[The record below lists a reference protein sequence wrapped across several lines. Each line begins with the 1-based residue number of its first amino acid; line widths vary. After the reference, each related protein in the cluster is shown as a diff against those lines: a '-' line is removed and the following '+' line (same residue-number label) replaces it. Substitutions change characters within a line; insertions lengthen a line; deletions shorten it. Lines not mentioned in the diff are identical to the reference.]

1 MKRFAGTT
9 LAILGL
15 ALGIAAGFGIV
26 SLKKFLIK
34 EIVTALN
41 DEAQIACGCKLEYDT
56 FNLSFSTLSGKATN
70 VRLVENGSTRLSF
83 PLLTSRFSIREI
95 HKKLVTLYDL
105 NLTSGFADGVGP
117 DSATFRFINQL
128 TTPLPPELDSKDRWR
143 VQLDSLNILESKL
156 REDFGGSE
164 LTAAGVKLAVIRDG
178 ENFNLFPEIA
188 DLRYRSFTNKERT
201 AVSELPL
208 GKLAASL
215 TIEDQRTVFHSLNLG
230 DDSSV
235 TELTAT
241 VDTQRNDL
249 LSGNSNMVLRSQYIG
264 LPEWLQGLFS
274 GQSQVG
280 GTLGSPRFS
289 GTLIN
294 EPNSPLTISLPNA
307 TPLQLSSIT
316 GSLDVDV
323 RKGDPIVR
331 LSNIRG
337 TGEGAELRSYETL
350 SFDDTGLS
358 AGFDVKLA
366 SFSYGP
372 FRITDGV
379 ARISIRPSQSETL
392 TSFDISAANLESQG
406 ISIGPATIKIDLTPA
421 SVTSVVDTSDP
432 LQGGFHW
439 EGDISLKGAEPLLER
454 GILELNR
461 YRYPLAVPV
470 TPGKLSPVEI
480 TTTMTLSGP
489 LDMARLKGEGP
500 TSLSFPAVTSA
511 LDLHGK
517 TSLKDGGLLVSAVG
531 ASSTARAELKLDLV
545 KSANGTLQFELPET
559 DISNLLPDSD
569 CGNVAAAFDYSFPL
583 SQPLGGAGSLN
594 VKTFELGCD
603 PYTIHL
609 PKNLVLP
616 IERGSLRWK
625 NVQLSGFNTA
635 LNVNGEM
642 GISRGLDMA
651 LSGDLYLSALLPLLP
666 SIDDLQGR
674 LQTDV
679 SLKGPLSDPLLGGS
693 AKLSGGQLGLDS
705 PDIGAHDISGE
716 FKLHGRS
723 ITINQLHGEINSG
736 RFSVQGELVPFE
748 WPLSSL
754 QASLKEVTITPVQD
768 ASITFSGDLTLG
780 LNERKHQALGGVL
793 TVDFAEIAKD
803 FDVNRIVV
811 QAIAGY
817 FIPTRIRP
825 QVGSTTVD
833 LDLDVKVQAPRN
845 IFVLTPFFSA
855 ELNSNIHA
863 GGTTRQPALSG
874 GMQVL
879 SGWVGLKGNRF
890 DITNGAVTFK
900 PGSLTPSIE
909 LASEGMLRTPT
920 GDSILIIL
928 EASGPVKNPRIS
940 LASDRG
946 LSQDE
951 LLLLLTSSRTL
962 AGRTMANRSSMQLRN
977 DQRFFLSGDSFS
989 SFTAFFRNLTRI
1001 DTLSFE
1007 PMYNQF
1013 TGTIEPAVVAKKELS
1028 SRTTLVGE
1036 SLFSS
1041 VSSSRAGVVY
1051 NISPA
1056 LSINGFSQTVS
1067 TQRNPII
1074 SSDLTYT
1081 ILSEHNEFLTISSS
1095 GLQSINEDELLQ
1107 AARIGRGSRIQN
1119 NGESLSTIQRDMV
1132 NYLKDSG
1139 FLGATIQLEC
1149 PDSTEYCQQLTITVD
1164 EGPLYTVRS
1173 VNHVGPALPD
1183 KIASLVAR
1191 AARPGDKATV
1201 QTLREIERNLV
1212 VALRNEGYIAA
1223 RVSPSYAVVDAS
1235 QAQRTDSQAQ
1245 ADLTITI
1252 EPGSPIS
1259 FIFKGNTVFSAAE
1272 FLNSIDLFSRRRPF
1286 GNNTIKLLLQ
1296 NIEAMYHQKGY
1307 LFAEVTYTEDRS
1319 DPTRLVYR
1327 VDIREEIPT
1336 AVSSLQIAGN
1346 TSIPLKRI
1354 KVVMREL
1361 GYSDQIDLLSP
1372 DHAIPADL
1380 DALRDILSEV
1390 YRNEGFPN
1398 VVVSYH
1404 ISQVSSA
1411 STLVV
1416 HYTIEEGEPLRFT
1429 ALTTLGAPEG
1439 ITLPTPPVTPASLP
1453 RVNGYSSQLL
1463 DRLKEEGYL
1472 SPGMS
1477 ITPGE
1482 APSELELVVTPGER
1496 TVVGS
1501 ITFEGLSKLSEET
1514 ARTHVKLKE
1523 EAPYRTEDVSVTKRE
1538 LLRSGLFSRVDVV
1551 ATDGALDSPR
1561 EDISIRIVERPL
1573 NTLEVGTGANSEF
1586 GLHLF
1591 GEATDKSLFADGRA
1605 LSTRVDTYLNQARV
1619 TSSDNSP
1626 ISQGFANIRYLDPS
1640 VLGSEY
1646 TLTEEARFQRLQLTT
1661 QEFDQDRLLF
1671 ASYLFRQFNSG
1682 LAVSAGHSLIFDNL
1696 SNVTPDAIIDPEL
1709 DDGSVRLSFLSA
1721 TASLD
1726 RRDDPLI
1733 PQSGY
1738 TLSLEPKL
1746 ALAAIGSEANLAS
1759 LVARSTTVI
1768 PLSYLSPRFSLG
1780 LGASGGIS
1788 ETFGSTDE
1796 VPITQR
1802 FYLGGRATV
1811 RGFRENSLGPRGENG
1826 AVIGGDTMVTGK
1838 SQIQYLVVDSLSTH
1852 LFLDAGNVFLRERSF
1867 SLGDLRYSTGVGFRY
1882 LSPIGPIGFDLGH
1895 PLDRMNGEA
1904 ALRLHFSVGST
1915 F

>member
-15 ALGIAAGFGIV
+15 TLGIAAGFGIV
-26 SLKKFLIK
+26 SLKKFLIQ
-34 EIVTALN
+34 EITTALN
-41 DEAQIACGCKLEYDT
+41 EEAQTACGCSIEYDT
-56 FNLSFSTLSGKATN
+56 FTLSFSTLSGKATN
-70 VRLVENGSTRLSF
+70 LRLIEKGSTKLSF
-83 PLLTSRFSIREI
+83 PLLTSRFSIKQI
-95 HKKLVTLYDL
+95 LHKVVTLYDL
-105 NLTSGFADGVGP
+105 NLSNGFADGVGP

-143 VQLDSLNILESKL
+143 VELDSLNILGSKL

-164 LTAAGVKLAVIRDG
+164 ITAAGVKLAVVRSG

-188 DLRYRSFTNKERT
+188 DLHYRSFNNKERT
-201 AVSELPL
+201 DVSELPL
-208 GKLAASL
+208 GKLSASL
-215 TIEDQRTVFHSLNLG
+215 SIEDERTVFHSLNLG
-230 DDSSV
+230 DGSSA
-235 TELTAT
+235 TELAAT
-241 VDTQRNDL
+241 VDTQRNDQ
-249 LSGNSNMVLRSQYIG
+249 LSGNSNMLLRSQYIG
-264 LPEWLQGLFS
+264 LPEWLQGFFS
-274 GQSQVG
+274 GQSQLG

-289 GTLIN
+289 GTLTN
-294 EPNSPLTISLPNA
+294 EPNAPLTISLPNA

-337 TGEGAELRSYETL
+337 TGAGAELSSYETL
-350 SFDDTGLS
+350 SFDDAGLS
-358 AGFDVKLA
+358 AGFEVTLA
-366 SFSYGP
+366 SFAYGP
-372 FRITDGV
+372 FRIADGT
-379 ARISIRPSQSETL
+379 ARISIRPGQGGTV
-392 TSFDISAANLESQG
+392 TTFDMRASNLEAQG
-406 ISIGPATIKIDLTPA
+406 VSIGPATFKVELTPSA
-421 SVTSVVDTSDP
+421 VTSVVDTTDP
-432 LQGGFHW
+432 IQGTFHW
-439 EGDISLKGAEPLLER
+439 EGAISLKGSEPVLER
-454 GILELNR
+454 GLLELNR

-470 TPGKLSPVEI
+470 TPGNLSPVEL
-480 TTTMTLSGP
+480 TAAMTLSGP
-489 LDMARLKGEGP
+489 LDMARLKGDGP
-500 TSLSFPAVTSA
+500 TFLSFPAVTSA
-511 LDLHGK
+511 LDLKGT
-517 TSLKDGGLLVSAVG
+517 TSLKDGVLRLTTLG
-531 ASSTARAELKLDLV
+531 AGSSARADLTIDIV
-545 KSANGTLQFELPET
+545 KSASGTLKFELPET
-559 DISNLLPDSD
+559 DISSLLPDSN
-569 CGNVAAAFDYSFPL
+569 CGNVATTLDYSFLL
-583 SQPLGGAGSLN
+583 SQPLGGAGSLGL
-594 VKTFELGCD
+594 KTFELGCE

-609 PKNLVLP
+609 PKNLSLP
-616 IERGSLRWK
+616 IEKGSLRWK

-635 LNVNGEM
+635 LNLHGEM

-674 LQTDV
+674 LQTDI
-679 SLKGPLSDPLLGGS
+679 SLKGPLTDPLLGGS

-723 ITINQLHGEINSG
+723 ITIDKLQGELNSG
-736 RFSVQGELVPFE
+736 RFSVQGELLPFD
-748 WPLSSL
+748 WPLSNL
-754 QASLKEVTITPVQD
+754 TASLKEVTIAPVQD

-793 TVDFAEIAKD
+793 TVDFAEISKD
-803 FDVNRIVV
+803 FDINRIVV

-817 FIPTRIRP
+817 FLPTRIRP
-825 QVGSTTVD
+825 QVGSTMVD

-879 SGWVGLKGNRF
+879 TGWVGLKGNRF

-909 LASEGMLRTPT
+909 IASEGMLRTPT

-928 EASGPVKNPRIS
+928 EASGPIKSPRIS

-962 AGRTMANRSSMQLRN
+962 AGRTMANRASMQLRN

-989 SFTAFFRNLTRI
+989 SFTAFFSNLTRI

-1013 TGTIEPAVVAKKELS
+1013 TGTVEPAVVAKKELS
-1028 SRTTLVGE
+1028 SRTSLVGE
-1036 SLFSS
+1036 SLFSA
-1041 VSSSRAGVVY
+1041 VSSSRAGVVH

-1081 ILSEHNEFLTISSS
+1081 ILSEHNEFLDISVS
-1095 GLQSINEDELLQ
+1095 GLQNFREDDLLQ
-1107 AARIGRGSRIQN
+1107 AARVGGGSRIQN
-1119 NGESLSTIQRDMV
+1119 NAESLGTIQRDMV
-1132 NYLKDSG
+1132 NYLKEYG
-1139 FLGATIQLEC
+1139 FLSANVRLEC
-1149 PDSTEYCQQLTITVD
+1149 PSSPDYCQQLQISVE
-1164 EGPLYTVRS
+1164 EGPLYTIRAVDYSGPELPNSLASS
-1173 VNHVGPALPD
+1173 VTQ
-1183 KIASLVAR
+1183 
-1191 AARPGDKATV
+1191 AAKPGDRATV
-1201 QTLREIERNLV
+1201 QALREIERKLV

-1223 RVSPSYAVVDAS
+1223 RVSPSYTPIDISGNFAADTS
-1235 QAQRTDSQAQ
+1235 AQ

-1252 EPGSPIS
+1252 DPGSPIS

-1272 FLNSIDLFSRRRPF
+1272 ILDSIDLFSRRRPF

-1307 LFAEVTYTEDRS
+1307 LFVEVSYTEDRS
-1319 DPTRLVYR
+1319 DPARLIYR

-1336 AVSSLQIAGN
+1336 KVSSLQITGN
-1346 TSIPLKRI
+1346 NSVPLKRI
-1354 KVVMREL
+1354 KVVMKEL
-1361 GYSDQIDLLSP
+1361 GYSEQLDLLSP
-1372 DHAIPADL
+1372 DYAIPAEL
-1380 DALRDILSEV
+1380 DALRDILGEV

-1398 VVVSYH
+1398 VTVNYH
-1404 ISQVSSA
+1404 ISQVNSA
-1411 STLVV
+1411 ATLVV
-1416 HYTIEEGEPLRFT
+1416 YYSIEEGEPMRFT
-1429 ALTTLGAPEG
+1429 LLTTKGSPEG
-1439 ITLPTPPVTPASLP
+1439 ITLPTPPISPASLP
-1453 RVNGYSSQLL
+1453 RVNGYSAQLL

-1472 SPGMS
+1472 SPGIS
-1477 ITPGE
+1477 ITPGDTL
-1482 APSELELVVTPGER
+1482 SDLEVVLTPGER
-1496 TVVGS
+1496 TIIGR
-1501 ITFEGLSKLSEET
+1501 ITVEGLSKLTEET
-1514 ARTHVKLKE
+1514 ARLHVRLKE
-1523 EAPYRTEDVSVTKRE
+1523 GSPYRVEDVSVTKRE

-1551 ATDGALDSPR
+1551 ATDGALDSPK

-1573 NTLEVGTGANSEF
+1573 NTLEVGTGVNSEF

-1605 LSTRVDTYLNQARV
+1605 LSTRVDTYFDQARV

-1626 ISQGFANIRYLDPS
+1626 ISQGFANVRYLDPS

-1682 LAVSAGHSLIFDNL
+1682 LAVSAGHSLVFDNL
-1696 SNVTPDAIIDPEL
+1696 SNVTPDAIISDL

-1746 ALAAIGSEANLAS
+1746 ALAAIGSQANLAS

-1768 PLSYLSPRFSLG
+1768 PLASLSPRFSLG
-1780 LGASGGIS
+1780 LGASGGVS
-1788 ETFGSTDE
+1788 EPFGSTDE

-1826 AVIGGDTMVTGK
+1826 AVIGGDTMLAGK
-1838 SQIQYLVVDSLSTH
+1838 SQLQYLVVDSLSTH
-1852 LFLDAGNVFLRERSF
+1852 LFLDTGNVFLRERSF

-1882 LSPIGPIGFDLGH
+1882 LSPIGPIGFDVGH